1 MCSLSL
7 SLSLSFCL
15 KVRFIQGHSTR
26 ISVYVH
32 VQRTVTV
39 SEGWRV
45 GVYLCVIFIFIFI
58 FEMGVE
64 GREGKG
70 REGEARGGERR
81 RGDGWRGRSVGK
93 GF

>member
-1 MCSLSL
+1 
-7 SLSLSFCL
+7 
-15 KVRFIQGHSTR
+15 VRFIQGHSTR

-81 RGDGWRGRSVGK
+81 RGMVGGAVLSGRGSDGQWTIDDGR
-93 GF
+93 